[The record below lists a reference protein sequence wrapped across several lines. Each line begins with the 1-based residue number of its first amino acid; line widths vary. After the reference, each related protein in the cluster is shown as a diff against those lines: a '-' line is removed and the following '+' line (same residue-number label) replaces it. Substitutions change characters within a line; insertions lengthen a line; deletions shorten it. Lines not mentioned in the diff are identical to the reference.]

1 MIVEQLNDVEARI
14 LRACER
20 AGRSREEVTL
30 IAVSKTKPNE
40 VLQEVY
46 NQGIRVFGENK
57 VQELAGKI
65 ETLPEDI
72 QWHMIGHLQTNK
84 IKYIVGK
91 VELIHSVDSVKL
103 AKAIDKES
111 EKAGC
116 ISSVLL
122 EVNVAEEESKF
133 GFRVEEVL
141 DSIEQIAKLPHIKV
155 CGLMT
160 IAPYV
165 DDPEENRPHFAK
177 LHKLSVDIMQKN
189 VDNINMNVLSMGM
202 TNDFEIA
209 IQEGATMVRVGT
221 AIFGERHYN

>member
-1 MIVEQLNDVEARI
+1 MIAEQLKDVETRI
-14 LRACER
+14 LKACEQ

-46 NQGIRVFGENK
+46 DQGIRVFGENK

-111 EKAGC
+111 KKAGC

-122 EVNVAEEESKF
+122 EVNVAEI
-133 GFRVEEVL
+133 GRAHV
-141 DSIEQIAKLPHIKV
+141 
-155 CGLMT
+155 
-160 IAPYV
+160 
-165 DDPEENRPHFAK
+165 
-177 LHKLSVDIMQKN
+177 
-189 VDNINMNVLSMGM
+189 
-202 TNDFEIA
+202 
-209 IQEGATMVRVGT
+209 
-221 AIFGERHYN
+221 